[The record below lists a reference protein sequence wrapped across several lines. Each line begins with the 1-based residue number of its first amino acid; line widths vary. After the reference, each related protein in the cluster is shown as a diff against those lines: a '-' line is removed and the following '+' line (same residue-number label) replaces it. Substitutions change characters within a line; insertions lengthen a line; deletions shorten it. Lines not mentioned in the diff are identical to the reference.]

1 MNIKKY
7 KYFTLEEI
15 ISSHDLQTAP
25 FNAVPLVTLVD
36 VYDEYIGVNNLYT
49 TLENQYVEEMWQ
61 QMFVWFRKEYAIKVE
76 EDADL
81 MDAEAEFFSILC
93 NKIADGYDYYTTILG
108 IYANNKTKL
117 MDKVK
122 SIATGSTRFNDTPQ
136 NSGTF
141 DTDPYTSNITQNEG
155 TTESDLK
162 TTMERIKEIQESYRD
177 FLGQWAKSFRNI
189 FIERRNI

>member
-7 KYFTLEEI
+7 TYFTLEEI
-15 ISSHDLQTAP
+15 IAEKDGMTAP
-25 FNAVPLVTLVD
+25 FNCIPLFDLVD
-36 VYDEYIGVNNLYT
+36 KYDEYLGTNNLQSLLT
-49 TLENQYVEEMWQ
+49 DNYVEEMWQ
-61 QMFVWFRKEYAIKVE
+61 QLYVWFRREYAIKVE
-76 EDADL
+76 EGVDR
-81 MDAEAEFFSILC
+81 MDAEAEFLSILC
-93 NKIADGYDYYTTILG
+93 NKIADSYDYYTTILK
-108 IYANNKTKL
+108 IYNDNKNKL

-162 TTMERIKEIQESYRD
+162 TTMERIKEIQDSYRD
-177 FLGQWAKSFRNI
+177 FLGEWAKSFRNI

>member
-1 MNIKKY
+1 MNTKKY
-7 KYFTLEEI
+7 TYFTLEEI
-15 ISSHDLQTAP
+15 IADKDGMTAP
-25 FNAVPLVTLVD
+25 FNCIPLFDLVD
-36 VYDEYIGVNNLYT
+36 KYDEYIGINNLQALLT
-49 TLENQYVEEMWQ
+49 DNYVEEMWQ
-61 QMFVWFRKEYAIKVE
+61 QLYVWFRREYAIKVE
-76 EDADL
+76 EDANVL
-81 MDAEAEFFSILC
+81 DAEAEFFSLLC
-93 NKIADGYDYYTTILG
+93 NKIADGYDYYTTILD
-108 IYANNKTKL
+108 IYKNNKNKL

-177 FLGQWAKSFRNI
+177 FLGQWAKSFRNL

>member
-1 MNIKKY
+1 MNTKKY
-7 KYFTLEEI
+7 TYFSLEEI
-15 ISSHDLQTAP
+15 IDSHDGQTAP
-25 FNAVPLVTLVD
+25 FNCIPLFELVD
-36 VYDEYIGVNNLYT
+36 KYDEYIGTNNLQSLLT
-49 TLENQYVEEMWQ
+49 DNYVEEMWQ
-61 QMFVWFRKEYAIKVE
+61 QLYAWFRREYAIKVE
-76 EDADL
+76 DGVDR
-81 MDAEAEFFSILC
+81 MDAEAEFLSILC

-108 IYANNKTKL
+108 IYANNKSKL

-189 FIERRNI
+189 FIERRNV